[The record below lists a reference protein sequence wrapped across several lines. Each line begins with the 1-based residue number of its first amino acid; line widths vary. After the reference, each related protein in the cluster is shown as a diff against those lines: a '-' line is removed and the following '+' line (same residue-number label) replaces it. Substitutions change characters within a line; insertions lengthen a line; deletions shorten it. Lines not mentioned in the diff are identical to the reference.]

1 MATVALSEDP
11 NMAATTP
18 EMVGV
23 SEAMESYSVMFKFL
37 RSIRSLTKADCSW

>member
-18 EMVGV
+18 VASNDGHACAV
-23 SEAMESYSVMFKFL
+23 DGDTQ
-37 RSIRSLTKADCSW
+37 RDT